1 MKKFFKLIM
10 KFFYFVKNLL
20 TGKGLS
26 SIDLAKRKEQIQER
40 DEQDEKIKEVL
51 EDEEIDKINDMLG
64 WDDKSDRV

>member
-1 MKKFFKLIM
+1 M